1 MKEHNKRKLMKKER
15 YIYDALYGIIYLS
28 DFIWDII
35 SCSELQRLREV
46 RLCNINS
53 LCLTGGANINRYEH
67 AIGTCYLAKIC
78 LENWP
83 PLNPITKEEEVHF
96 LLAALLHDVVSGA
109 FGHSIEYI
117 EGFKHEED
125 FIYAVTGKKG
135 GEYEYMTVSTEPI
148 FFGMPREFVSRL
160 EDLEKNLKKR
170 YKEKVEINVKKIGE
184 IIAGRGRF
192 GPLLNSIMDLDNID
206 NVFRLAYHIGLV
218 KSGEVPL
225 KLAKS
230 LYIKGKKLVVKR
242 EAIPLIKE
250 WYNVR
255 KKLYSFLLLNPEEFS
270 AKCMLTEAI
279 ELAKLKERKLFRWY
293 YVDFE
298 LLEKVS
304 RIPLVEIPV
313 KKPVPANLEFTLN
326 INFKKELDK
335 LIISEDLK
343 SILLEQYDIKLSSSA
358 TVEKNEDGWKI
369 RDKGK
374 EYLIKEKREGLLI
387 YQIVK
392 RGENISTIISR
403 LMKGELY
410 GCIGIFSTSRTE
422 KANTF
427 FDFSKKRELEDE
439 LSSIIREKYGSIL
452 SKLKNVMT
460 AIHPIIDV
468 NKTERQVIIDT
479 DDGETIKVGES
490 SKQLLIGV
498 FFRNK
503 ELNIYDLYS
512 LNEKHP
518 KKLKKVKEE
527 VYKYLVKILD
537 DKNIKRLELYGEVNG
552 YG

>member
-1 MKEHNKRKLMKKER
+1 VS
-15 YIYDALYGIIYLS
+15 YGTI
-28 DFIWDII
+28 
-35 SCSELQRLREV
+35 
-46 RLCNINS
+46 
-53 LCLTGGANINRYEH
+53 
-67 AIGTCYLAKIC
+67 
-78 LENWP
+78 
-83 PLNPITKEEEVHF
+83 
-96 LLAALLHDVVSGA
+96 
-109 FGHSIEYI
+109 
-117 EGFKHEED
+117 
-125 FIYAVTGKKG
+125 
-135 GEYEYMTVSTEPI
+135 
-148 FFGMPREFVSRL
+148 
-160 EDLEKNLKKR
+160 
-170 YKEKVEINVKKIGE
+170 
-184 IIAGRGRF
+184 
-192 GPLLNSIMDLDNID
+192 
-206 NVFRLAYHIGLV
+206 
-218 KSGEVPL
+218 
-225 KLAKS
+225 
-230 LYIKGKKLVVKR
+230 
-242 EAIPLIKE
+242 
-250 WYNVR
+250 
-255 KKLYSFLLLNPEEFS
+255 
-270 AKCMLTEAI
+270 
-279 ELAKLKERKLFRWY
+279 
-293 YVDFE
+293 
-298 LLEKVS
+298 
-304 RIPLVEIPV
+304 
-313 KKPVPANLEFTLN
+313 

-518 KKLKKVKEE
+518 EKLKKVKEE

>member
-1 MKEHNKRKLMKKER
+1 MKKYDKIKFKKEKR
-15 YIYDALYGIIYLS
+15 YIYDALYEVINLP

-35 SCSELQRLREV
+35 SCPELQRLREV

-78 LENWP
+78 LDNWP
-83 PLNPITKEEEVHF
+83 PLNPITKEEKIHF

-109 FGHSIEYI
+109 FGHSIEYV

-125 FIYAVTGKKG
+125 FIYAVTGEKG
-135 GEYEYMTVSTEPI
+135 SEYEYMTVSTEPI
-148 FFGMPREFVSRL
+148 FFGMPRELVPRL
-160 EDLEKNLKKR
+160 ESLKKK
-170 YKEKVEINVKKIGE
+170 YKVEIDIKKIGE

-192 GPLLNSIMDLDNID
+192 GPLLNNIMDLDNID

-218 KSGEVPL
+218 KSGEIPI

-230 LYIKGKKLVVKR
+230 LYIKDKKLVIRK
-242 EAIPLIKE
+242 EAISLIEE

-279 ELAKLKERKLFRWY
+279 ELAKIKEKKPFRWF

-298 LLEKVS
+298 LLENLS
-304 RIPLVEIPV
+304 RFPLVEVSIRKLILPNM
-313 KKPVPANLEFTLN
+313 KSTLS
-326 INFKKELDK
+326 IDFKNELDK
-335 LIISEDLK
+335 LIISENLK
-343 SILLEQYDIKLSSSA
+343 SILREQYNIVLSSSA
-358 TVEKNEDGWKI
+358 IVEKIRDGWKI
-369 RDKGK
+369 KDKRK
-374 EYLIKEKREGLLI
+374 EYLIKKKKGELAI
-387 YQIVK
+387 YKIVK
-392 RGENISTIISR
+392 RGESISTIISR

-422 KANTF
+422 KASIF
-427 FDFSKKRELEDE
+427 FDFSKKHEIEDE
-439 LSSIIREKYGSIL
+439 LSSIIREKCGSIL
-452 SKLKNVMT
+452 SKLKNAMI

-479 DDGETIKVGES
+479 DSGESIKVGKS
-490 SKQLLIGV
+490 SKRLLIGV

-503 ELNIYDLYS
+503 ELNIYNLYL
-512 LNEKHP
+512 LNEKYSE
-518 KKLKKVKEE
+518 KLKRVREE
-527 VYKYLVKILD
+527 VYKYLVEILD
-537 DKNIKRLELYGEVNG
+537 DRNLKRLELYSEVNECG
-552 YG
+552 

>member
-1 MKEHNKRKLMKKER
+1 MRRKYNKINFKRGKR
-15 YIYDALYGIIYLS
+15 YIYDPLYGPIYLPN
-28 DFIWDII
+28 FIWDIL
-35 SCSELQRLREV
+35 SCPELQRLREV

-78 LENWP
+78 LKNWP
-83 PLNPITKEEEVHF
+83 PLNPITKEEKIHF

-125 FIYAVTGKKG
+125 FVYAVTGEKG
-135 GEYEYMTVSTEPI
+135 SKYEYMSVSTEPI
-148 FFGMPREFVSRL
+148 FFGMSRELIPRL
-160 EDLEKNLKKR
+160 ENLKKKYR
-170 YKEKVEINVKKIGE
+170 AEIDIKKIGE
-184 IIAGRGRF
+184 IIAGKGRF
-192 GPLLNSIMDLDNID
+192 GPLLNNIMDLDNID

-218 KSGEVPL
+218 KSGEIPI

-230 LYIKGKKLVVKR
+230 LYIKNKKLVIRKN
-242 EAIPLIKE
+242 AIHLIE
-250 WYNVR
+250 VWYNVR

-279 ELAKLKERKLFRWY
+279 ELAKIKEKNPFRWY

-298 LLEKVS
+298 LLENLL
-304 RIPLVEIPV
+304 RIPIVEISV
-313 KKPVPANLEFTLN
+313 RKPIPPDMKSTLS
-326 INFKKELDK
+326 IDFKKELDK
-335 LIISEDLK
+335 LNISKNLK
-343 SILLEQYDIKLSSSA
+343 STLLEQYGIDLSSSVI
-358 TVEKNEDGWKI
+358 VEKIGDEWKI
-369 RDKGK
+369 KDGDK
-374 EYLIKEKREGLLI
+374 EYLIKKRRSEFVI
-387 YQIVK
+387 YKVVK
-392 RGENISTIISR
+392 RGESISTIISR

-422 KANTF
+422 KANIF

-439 LSSIIREKYGSIL
+439 LSSIIREKCGTIL
-452 SKLKNVMT
+452 SRLKNAMI

-479 DDGETIKVGES
+479 DDGESIKVGKS
-490 SKQLLIGV
+490 SNRLLIGV

-503 ELNIYDLYS
+503 ELNIYDLFS

-518 KKLKKVKEE
+518 EKLKRVKEE
-527 VYKYLVKILD
+527 VYKYLVEILD
-537 DKNIKRLELYGEVNG
+537 DLNLKKLELYGELNE
-552 YG
+552 YR

>member
-1 MKEHNKRKLMKKER
+1 MKKYDKIKSKKEKR
-15 YIYDALYGIIYLS
+15 YIYDALYGAINLP

-35 SCSELQRLREV
+35 SCPELQRLREV

-53 LCLTGGANINRYEH
+53 LYLTGGANINRYEH

-83 PLNPITKEEEVHF
+83 PLNPVNKEEKIHF

-125 FIYAVTGKKG
+125 FIYAVTGEKG
-135 GEYEYMTVSTEPI
+135 SEYEYMTVSTEPI
-148 FFGMPREFVSRL
+148 FFGMPRELVPRL
-160 EDLEKNLKKR
+160 ESLKKR
-170 YKEKVEINVKKIGE
+170 YKVEIDIKKIGE

-192 GPLLNSIMDLDNID
+192 GLLLNNIMDLDNID

-218 KSGEVPL
+218 KSGETPI

-230 LYIKGKKLVVKR
+230 LYIKDEKLVIRK
-242 EAIPLIKE
+242 EAISLIEE

-279 ELAKLKERKLFRWY
+279 ELVKIKEKKPFRWF

-298 LLEKVS
+298 LLENLL
-304 RIPLVEIPV
+304 RFPLVEISIR
-313 KKPVPANLEFTLN
+313 KPILPTIKSTLGIDLKN
-326 INFKKELDK
+326 GLNK
-335 LIISEDLK
+335 LIISENLK
-343 SILLEQYDIKLSSSA
+343 SILREQYDIVLSSSA
-358 TVEKNEDGWKI
+358 IVEKIRDGWKI
-369 RDKGK
+369 KDRRK
-374 EYLIKEKREGLLI
+374 EYLIKEKKGELVI
-387 YQIVK
+387 YKIVK
-392 RGENISTIISR
+392 RGESISTIISR

-439 LSSIIREKYGSIL
+439 LSNIIREKYGAIL
-452 SKLKNVMT
+452 SKLKNAMI
-460 AIHPIIDV
+460 AIHPIMDV
-468 NKTERQVIIDT
+468 NKTERQVVIDT
-479 DDGETIKVGES
+479 DDGETIKVGKS
-490 SKQLLIGV
+490 SKRLLIGV

-503 ELNIYDLYS
+503 GLNIYNLYS

-518 KKLKKVKEE
+518 EKLKRVKEE
-527 VYKYLVKILD
+527 VYKYLVEILD
-537 DKNIKRLELYGEVNG
+537 DQNLKRLELYGEVNE